1 VKSHTST
8 VFKILSLFSLYIEEK
23 CSKRGYKKDGNE
35 KKIDPFMIFL
45 FVSKIY
51 RWQDKN
57 QEKEKLKLLYLTPLV
72 PKPAAR
78 GAKLLLL

>member
-1 VKSHTST
+1 
-8 VFKILSLFSLYIEEK
+8 
-23 CSKRGYKKDGNE
+23 
-35 KKIDPFMIFL
+35 MIFP

>member
-1 VKSHTST
+1 MAMK
-8 VFKILSLFSLYIEEK
+8 
-23 CSKRGYKKDGNE
+23 

>member
-1 VKSHTST
+1 
-8 VFKILSLFSLYIEEK
+8 
-23 CSKRGYKKDGNE
+23 
-35 KKIDPFMIFL
+35 MIFP

-78 GAKLLLL
+78 GAKLLLHGHQDGIIKRITIGD